1 MFCAASTFTDRA
13 LGIKKDPFRVL
24 TNRYCH
30 LKRRVAASLWL
41 SAPHVLALTHLPESR
56 CLLIP
61 RWWWGLLLLE
71 AARLLLW
78 CPVYESHMICHHVQA
93 GALLAVV
100 LISAGLLT
108 ARHGHLLFSVL
119 LDDVREVFSMTPEH
133 CHRVPGRA
141 RILPLLS
148 LLIEPA
154 MRLSS
159 TKRKTR
165 LAILRELQAS
175 DFADICSKT
184 DLCQFLVLLNL
195 CCTIPANTDPCFF
208 LLILR

>member
-1 MFCAASTFTDRA
+1 MVS
-13 LGIKKDPFRVL
+13 
-24 TNRYCH
+24 N
-30 LKRRVAASLWL
+30 
-41 SAPHVLALTHLPESR
+41 
-56 CLLIP
+56 
-61 RWWWGLLLLE
+61 
-71 AARLLLW
+71 
-78 CPVYESHMICHHVQA
+78 HVQTF
-93 GALLAVV
+93 ALFAVV
-100 LISAGLLT
+100 LIGAGFHAT
-108 ARHGHLLFSVL
+108 RHGDLLFRAF
-119 LDDVREVFSMTPEH
+119 LDDVCEVFRVPTEH

-165 LAILRELQAS
+165 LAILRELQPS

-184 DLCQFLVLLNL
+184 DLCQLLVLLNL

-208 LLILR
+208 LLIF

>member
-1 MFCAASTFTDRA
+1 MVSYHVKAGSLFT
-13 LGIKKDPFRVL
+13 
-24 TNRYCH
+24 
-30 LKRRVAASLWL
+30 
-41 SAPHVLALTHLPESR
+41 
-56 CLLIP
+56 
-61 RWWWGLLLLE
+61 
-71 AARLLLW
+71 
-78 CPVYESHMICHHVQA
+78 
-93 GALLAVV
+93 VV
-100 LISAGLLT
+100 FISASLLT
-108 ARHGHLLFSVL
+108 ARHAHLLFSVL
-119 LDDVREVFSMTPEH
+119 LDDVREVFRMLTEH

-165 LAILRELQAS
+165 LAILRELQPS

-184 DLCQFLVLLNL
+184 DLCQLLVLLNL